1 MEFRVQGETA
11 IIKYLKM
18 GGLKTTEIYFSVWKT
33 GEIIDEVPN
42 RSNVWCRKAYKIID
56 NMDLLWKG

>member
-18 GGLKTTEIYFSVWKT
+18 GGLKTTEIYFLSFGGLRSDISVLE
-33 GEIIDEVPN
+33 GLC
-42 RSNVWCRKAYKIID
+42 S
-56 NMDLLWKG
+56 L